1 MSSQYPP
8 LEDGNFASQNFLNTE
23 DDKYT
28 LEELER
34 IFAKKFN
41 MSVSGT
47 STIEGQLTAQ
57 EINITD
63 NKTIMLNA
71 NPLHTYNKCKRYEYV
86 IQHNEEK
93 SFINIP
99 INVLS
104 NNSSNNQA
112 RIYLCSLTR
121 ADGIFSILNS
131 NPVFCFY
138 LICSDVS
145 VLNPIILVSNQIS
158 SYNYSE
164 IDRTL
169 TIDFDRVYSSDL
181 KVLFSMNQIQ

>member
-8 LEDGNFASQNFLNTE
+8 LEDATFSSQNFLNTE
-23 DDKYT
+23 DSEYT
-28 LEELER
+28 LQELEN

-47 STIEGQLTAQ
+47 STLEGTVNAQ

-63 NKTIMLNA
+63 NKTIMMNA
-71 NPLHTYNKCKRYEYV
+71 NPLHTFNKCKRYEYI

-93 SFINIP
+93 SFLNIP
-99 INVLS
+99 IDLS
-104 NNSSNNQA
+104 NNSSSNQA

-121 ADGIFSILNS
+121 SDGVFSILNV
-131 NPVFCFY
+131 NPVFTFY

-145 VLNPIILVSNQIS
+145 VMNPIVIVSNQIS
-158 SYNYSE
+158 SYAYND
-164 IDRTL
+164 IDKL
-169 TIDFDRVYSSDL
+169 LNIEFDRKYTSDL
-181 KVLFSMNQIQ
+181 KILFSMNQIQ